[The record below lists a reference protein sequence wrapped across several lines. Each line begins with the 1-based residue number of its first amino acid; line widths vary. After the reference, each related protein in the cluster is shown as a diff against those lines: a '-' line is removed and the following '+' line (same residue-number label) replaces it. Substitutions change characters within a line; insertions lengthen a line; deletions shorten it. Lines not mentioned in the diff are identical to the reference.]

1 MSFGDLWNGVK
12 KKVEDMLYNGE
23 AEPAKQPRR
32 PKAQPAPQED
42 MGAPVPEMGFNQQ
55 GPQYGYYQDVQGY
68 GAPQQGYQAPPQQP
82 VQQQPVQP
90 QYHNN
95 YQQQGYQPPQQAQP
109 QQGGRFGRFSGRDVD
124 NVVSFKDYQHKTPEA
139 APQQPVETAPQPM
152 PQAVSTR
159 VVCVRSMADCRRT
172 ITLLR
177 MGDAVLATME
187 MVKDPA
193 ELRRLVDML
202 SGASYSL
209 NASFTKVSRVG
220 VYLLAPAAMPVFID
234 QMINQM
240 NGMRPPQ
247 AQTGPQQPRPQYQ
260 SQPRP
265 QYQPSWEQQPMN
277 VQQQPAYEAQ
287 PQNAWQPP
295 QQAQQPDGFT
305 RRTAAP
311 QEDPGVF
318 YARPQQNQPAQMPA
332 FYSQSANTGYVPDDV
347 EVAE

>member
-1 MSFGDLWNGVK
+1 MAFGDLWNGVK

-23 AEPAKQPRR
+23 AEPAKQPRH
-32 PKAQPAPQED
+32 PKVQQPALQED

-55 GPQYGYYQDVQGY
+55 GPQYGYYQDAQGY
-68 GAPQQGYQAPPQQP
+68 GVPQQGYQAPPQQP
-82 VQQQPVQP
+82 VQQPAQP
-90 QYHNN
+90 QYHPN
-95 YQQQGYQPPQQAQP
+95 YQQQGYQPPQPAQP
-109 QQGGRFGRFSGRDVD
+109 QQGGRFGRFSGRDGD
-124 NVVSFKDYQHKTPEA
+124 NVVSFKDYQQKTPEA
-139 APQQPVETAPQPM
+139 APQQPVENVPQPM

-159 VVCVRSMADCRRT
+159 VVCVRNMADCRRT

-209 NASFTKVSRVG
+209 NASITKVSRFG
-220 VYLLAPAAMPVFID
+220 VYLLAPAAMPVFTD

-277 VQQQPAYEAQ
+277 AQQQPAYEAQ
-287 PQNAWQPP
+287 PHNAWQPP

-305 RRTAAP
+305 QRTAAP